1 MFVDHELT
9 QLRFWGSFMKN
20 SLAVDRLEF
29 AGGWLVEKWR
39 KQAQAEGH
47 RRAAANMRKQGIQ
60 FEVALAILLPG
71 AEARPRAGD
80 RAW

>member
-9 QLRFWGSFMKN
+9 QLRFWGSFMCN
-20 SLAVDRLEF
+20 RRAAERLDLAGE
-29 AGGWLVEKWR
+29 WLVEKWR

-47 RRAAANMRKQGIQ
+47 RRAAANMRKQGIP